1 MMDYL
6 ENGNI
11 VNSVN
16 FPNCSLGEKDEAARI
31 SIINSNVSGML
42 SKITGALG
50 DVGINVENLINKS
63 KGDYAY
69 TLLEVKKDVDPKIIK
84 SSLNFDNIISVRV
97 IN

>member
-42 SKITGALG
+42 SKITGELG

-69 TLLEVKKDVDPKIIK
+69 TLRSGGAPAPSYRAALERGQQ
-84 SSLNFDNIISVRV
+84 LHALET
-97 IN
+97 